1 MRGWMWS
8 EMDGYGKYEWEW
20 MGADGQD
27 RYACVCM
34 DMHRSYR
41 RMGKDRDGHAWMD
54 MSKFMD
60 MDERRQ
66 MRFQKR
72 FRKKKAQRPPSKNS
86 YGKEYTIR

>member
-1 MRGWMWS
+1 MRGCMWS

-20 MGADGQD
+20 MGTDGQD
-27 RYACVCM
+27 RYACLCM

-60 MDERRQ
+60 GYGWTSANPFSKM
-66 MRFQKR
+66 FQE
-72 FRKKKAQRPPSKNS
+72 
-86 YGKEYTIR
+86 KESSTAP